1 MLVEEGRH
9 PGPPFHSCGFLY
21 DCAVVESVSTDE
33 STVGGRKNKIK
44 FTQPPRRSW
53 RLGGLALSKANK

>member
-1 MLVEEGRH
+1 MAP
-9 PGPPFHSCGFLY
+9 PGFHSCGFLY

-33 STVGGRKNKIK
+33 STVGGLKNKIK

-53 RLGGLALSKANK
+53 RLGGLALSKAK